1 MKEILTQF
9 RIALVMVILLT
20 IATGLLY
27 PGFITL
33 VAQIIFPYQANGSLI
48 QQGNHIVGSKLI
60 GQQFSD
66 PKYFWS
72 RPSATTPMPYNAASS
87 GGSSLGPT
95 NPALLQ
101 AVRDRIATLKQAD
114 PTNNALVPIDLVT
127 TSASGLDP
135 EISPHAAYY
144 QIERVARVRHL
155 PEATVRNLIQQNL
168 SHRQFGFLGES
179 RVNVLQLNLALDA
192 LTK

>member
-1 MKEILTQF
+1 MKEVLTQF
-9 RIALVMVILLT
+9 RIAVVMVILLT
-20 IATGLLY
+20 LSTGLLY

-33 VAQIIFPYQANGSLI
+33 VAQIIFPYQANGSLL
-48 QQGNHIVGSKLI
+48 QQGKNTIGSKLI
-60 GQQFSD
+60 GQSFSD
-66 PKYFWS
+66 AKYFWS

-101 AVRDRIATLKQAD
+101 AVHDRIATLKQAD
-114 PTNNALVPIDLVT
+114 PTNNAAIPVDLVT

-144 QIERVARVRHL
+144 QVERVARARHL
-155 PEATVRNLIQQNL
+155 SEATVRGLIQQNL

-192 LTK
+192 LPK